1 MHPIRIIPC
10 LDVKDGKVVKGK
22 NFVNLKEVGDPLKLA
37 SDYNKQQADELI
49 FLDITATNQKRD
61 TLIALASKV
70 ARELFIPFT
79 IGGGISSLK
88 LAASIVKAGA
98 DKVAINSSAVKTP
111 ELINQ
116 ISEQF
121 GSQCVVVAMDVK
133 KQKNSWRV
141 YVNAGTKDSGL
152 DALEWAEE
160 CASRGAGEILL
171 TSMDCDGT
179 KQGYDL
185 SITRLISEKLGIPII
200 ISGGCGKL
208 SHFVEAVEKGKA
220 DAILAASVFH
230 SGQYTIPE
238 VKQFLQKNQISVR
251 L

>member
-121 GSQCVVVAMDVK
+121 GS
-133 KQKNSWRV
+133 
-141 YVNAGTKDSGL
+141 
-152 DALEWAEE
+152 
-160 CASRGAGEILL
+160 
-171 TSMDCDGT
+171 
-179 KQGYDL
+179 
-185 SITRLISEKLGIPII
+185 
-200 ISGGCGKL
+200 
-208 SHFVEAVEKGKA
+208 
-220 DAILAASVFH
+220 H
-230 SGQYTIPE
+230 SA
-238 VKQFLQKNQISVR
+238 
-251 L
+251 